1 MCPNWSERKMDVS
14 SVGSLTSAMSS
25 VDIRDAVSTTV
36 LKKAIDIQAQSAMQL
51 LEALPPVPSNPP
63 NLGNSVD
70 IKV

>member
-1 MCPNWSERKMDVS
+1 MDVS